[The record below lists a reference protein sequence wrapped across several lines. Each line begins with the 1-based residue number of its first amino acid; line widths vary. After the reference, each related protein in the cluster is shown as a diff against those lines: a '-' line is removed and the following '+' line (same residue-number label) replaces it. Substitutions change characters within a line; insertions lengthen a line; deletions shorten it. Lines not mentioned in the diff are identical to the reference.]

1 MESINEMQDVFVQCW
16 LKDWKNLTNEENEIV
31 YKRKRLLNDQ
41 FVFTDIVIQQL
52 RKINSIL
59 KNEETRVLQQS
70 KAIYVTQKK
79 WLEEKGIDDYEAK
92 IELTCWNDSYY
103 TLWNQEFEG
112 NPFFL

>member
-16 LKDWKNLTNEENEIV
+16 LKDWKNLTNEKNKIV

-59 KNEETRVLQQS
+59 KNEETRILQQS

-79 WLEEKGIDDYEAK
+79 WLEEKSIDDYESK
-92 IELTCWNDSYY
+92 N
-103 TLWNQEFEG
+103 
-112 NPFFL
+112 